1 MFVTEAAFLTSKSK
15 NKNVKIRKG
24 SKYFYFDQ
32 DSKKCQNEFIYNKPF
47 VIVIY
52 LKLFS
57 CADKKN
63 KIGHK

>member
-1 MFVTEAAFLTSKSK
+1 LFVTEAAFLTSKSK

-32 DSKKCQNEFIYNKPF
+32 PF